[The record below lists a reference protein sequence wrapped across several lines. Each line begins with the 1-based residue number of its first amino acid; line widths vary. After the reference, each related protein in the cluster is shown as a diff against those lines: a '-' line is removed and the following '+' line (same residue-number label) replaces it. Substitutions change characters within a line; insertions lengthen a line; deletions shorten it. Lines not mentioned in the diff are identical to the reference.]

1 MRVLVMV
8 LGIVAF
14 LVGCSP
20 SRLADQHVAASR
32 VKAYHSLQEL
42 NQEAIAVARVT
53 ATTTRSRE
61 QVGSIPSTSTLVHVD
76 QVLRGSV
83 DGSTILLRQMGS
95 PNGPTVIEDVAPLVE
110 AGKSYVVFLSR
121 FTYGPGRDTN
131 QYIPVGGG
139 PGLFSDQRGT
149 LSPLDPASPDL
160 PKTVT
165 LASLQQQISK

>member
-1 MRVLVMV
+1 MV

-14 LVGCSP
+14 LVGCGP
-20 SRLADQHVAASR
+20 SRPANQHVAVSR
-32 VKAYHSLQEL
+32 VRAYHSLQEL
-42 NQEAIAVARVT
+42 NQEAIAVVRVT
-53 ATTTRSRE
+53 AMATRSLE
-61 QVGSIPSTSTLVHVD
+61 QVGGVPYTITPVHVD

-95 PNGPTVIEDVAPLVE
+95 PSGHTVIEDVPPLVQ

-121 FTYGPGRDTN
+121 FTYGPGRDTD